1 MMNIFRFLRL
11 EQERGRNDV
20 HLLLYRRKT
29 RKTSTR
35 IYRRSSRR
43 SIMNERLEL
52 FYMATLFYNG
62 LAFLALYLA
71 SVFISSFILKEGLK
85 ITHPGITML
94 KLKHK
99 VIIVI
104 PGINIIVSFTYF
116 TFSVSLHSL

>member
-1 MMNIFRFLRL
+1 
-11 EQERGRNDV
+11 
-20 HLLLYRRKT
+20 
-29 RKTSTR
+29 
-35 IYRRSSRR
+35 
-43 SIMNERLEL
+43 
-52 FYMATLFYNG
+52 MATLFYNG

>member
-1 MMNIFRFLRL
+1 
-11 EQERGRNDV
+11 
-20 HLLLYRRKT
+20 
-29 RKTSTR
+29 
-35 IYRRSSRR
+35 
-43 SIMNERLEL
+43 
-52 FYMATLFYNG
+52 MATLFYNG

-99 VIIVI
+99 VIIAI
-104 PGINIIVSFTYF
+104 PGLNIIVSFTYF